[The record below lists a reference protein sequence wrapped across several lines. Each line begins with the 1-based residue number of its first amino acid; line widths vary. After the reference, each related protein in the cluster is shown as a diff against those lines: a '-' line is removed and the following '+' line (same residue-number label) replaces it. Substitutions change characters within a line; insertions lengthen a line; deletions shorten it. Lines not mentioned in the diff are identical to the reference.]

1 MHRYLTYDYASDDLC
16 KALTSYSDEHARNTI
31 DGWMEGTQWGE
42 CELESQYQFENQSAR
57 IRLLSLCAQN
67 TGLRAV
73 YKGKVEIS
81 ESYRK
86 YFLQQRSNVCN
97 KTYVIQLFIAQ
108 EITTFSVPEPSFP
121 LPGACPIYLGFRGDS
136 FPFQQHEKGRVA
148 VTPWPLAEN
157 PTIRQFFR

>member
-1 MHRYLTYDYASDDLC
+1 M
-16 KALTSYSDEHARNTI
+16 
-31 DGWMEGTQWGE
+31 
-42 CELESQYQFENQSAR
+42 ESQYQFENQSAR

-67 TGLRAV
+67 TGLKAV

-108 EITTFSVPEPSFP
+108 EITIFSVPECSFP
-121 LPGACPIYLGFRGDS
+121 LPEACPIYLGFRGDS

-148 VTPWPLAEN
+148 VTP
-157 PTIRQFFR
+157 